1 MRISVINVIL
11 KIIVTPIL
19 LVRYEVG
26 VSVEMPGK
34 EGKNDDLQR
43 PYITGAKQFM
53 QALSR
58 EF

>member
-1 MRISVINVIL
+1 MIL

-19 LVRYEVG
+19 LVRYEV
-26 VSVEMPGK
+26 SVAVEVPGK
-34 EGKNDDLQR
+34 EGKKDDLQR